1 MMGGLPPS
9 RETERPD
16 SQVTRLQGTEIVSSA
31 QEQSYSKSLLTL
43 FVSPID
49 DINSH

>member
-1 MMGGLPPS
+1 MMDGLPTS

-16 SQVTRLQGTEIVSSA
+16 PQVTKLQGTEIASSA
-31 QEQSYSKSLLTL
+31 QVAGYSKSLLTL

-49 DINSH
+49 INSH